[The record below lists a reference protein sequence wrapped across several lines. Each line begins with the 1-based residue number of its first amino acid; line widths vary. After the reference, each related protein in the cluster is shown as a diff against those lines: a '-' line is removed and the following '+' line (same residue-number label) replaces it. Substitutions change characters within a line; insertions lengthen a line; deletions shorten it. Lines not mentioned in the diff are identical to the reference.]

1 MNQQLKRYFQD
12 LTRVEND
19 VLDRE
24 EEKELT
30 RRVKA
35 GDQKAKEELVE
46 HNLKL
51 VVDIASNYRELS
63 LDFPDLI
70 QAGNLGLMKALKRFE
85 PELGNKFSTYAYWW
99 IRQSILRALDEQAR
113 TVRLPAGISG
123 LKRKINQLTREHRDR
138 EGEEPSVKQL
148 AEKLDASEEQIK
160 RAIRANQSTK
170 SLDQPLEEDGEGMT
184 RTETVEGEKDY
195 SPRETNRAEFARERL
210 YRLMEEELTDRERR
224 VLRLRYGLE
233 DHQPRTLKEV
243 SEVFDLSQEMIRQ
256 LQDRALEKLTGD
268 ERLKKLRKNSG
279 LP

>member
-12 LTRVEND
+12 LTRVDND

-24 EEKELT
+24 EEKELA

-46 HNLKL
+46 HNLRL

-63 LDFPDLI
+63 LDYSDLI

-99 IRQSILRALDEQAR
+99 IRQSILRALDKQTR

-138 EGEEPSVKQL
+138 EGEEPSVEQL

-224 VLRLRYGLE
+224 VLRLRFGLE

-256 LQDRALEKLTGD
+256 LQDRALD
-268 ERLKKLRKNSG
+268 KLRAEIPRKTAGNI
-279 LP
+279 